1 MKQGIPVFLSWAPDS
16 TLPSALLSSEWRG
29 GALQAL
35 NKPPASHLL
44 LEDQKYLG
52 VKLSTDLMMPLSSAC
67 GSHLVLLSVGSTKG
81 KRPMEKMLA
90 LLQYFY
96 KWFSE
101 RISIDFIETREQQQH
116 ISFLPSLRKFQGCY
130 GIQKW
135 FEFCVPNLLKP
146 SSLDI
151 SSVDVIFRL
160 QVSNLRP

>member
-116 ISFLPSLRKFQGCY
+116 YILPTKPKKVPRMLWYTKMIWVLCFKSPETQLSWYFFCRCDLQTT
-130 GIQKW
+130 GI
-135 FEFCVPNLLKP
+135 
-146 SSLDI
+146 
-151 SSVDVIFRL
+151 
-160 QVSNLRP
+160 